1 VTEEYY
7 AVLIFLFA
15 FFFNK
20 HVMAI
25 KEKIEV
31 SFVTIATFLWLVHI
45 MTVEKYGGNPRIHQI
60 YLTVITFS
68 SQK

>member
-1 VTEEYY
+1 VTEKYY

-25 KEKIEV
+25 KEKIEA
-31 SFVTIATFLWLVHI
+31 SFVTIATFF
-45 MTVEKYGGNPRIHQI
+45 MAGAYYDG
-60 YLTVITFS
+60 
-68 SQK
+68 